1 MTGARWGFIGLR
13 RFVRHRRRGASAVEF
28 AIVAPV
34 FFLLIFGMF
43 EFGRMIMVQQLLTNA
58 ARSGA
63 RVAVIDGATASG
75 ATSTVSNYLE
85 GGSVDPQDLTIT
97 ITPKNLAKTDT
108 GDAISVAVSVP
119 YDDISWLPAPW
130 FLGGTTL
137 KANCTMRRE

>member
-1 MTGARWGFIGLR
+1 
-13 RFVRHRRRGASAVEF
+13 
-28 AIVAPV
+28 
-34 FFLLIFGMF
+34 
-43 EFGRMIMVQQLLTNA
+43 MIMVQQLLTNA